1 VRSTKS
7 KARNAPSKAFVMTA
21 ISSGPNV
28 ASRKKRLS
36 GMTPPPTSRSPKL
49 MVNLARQ
56 THQATA
62 LYENTCLVLRI

>member
-1 VRSTKS
+1 
-7 KARNAPSKAFVMTA
+7 MTA